1 MYLLSL
7 LKQETI
13 GIIFNWNISTT
24 HPSPN
29 RRTPPPKQK
38 KCGMTIGMTV
48 YYNVSPNFIYPEI
61 PKIIVVVRL

>member
-1 MYLLSL
+1 MYILSL

-29 RRTPPPKQK
+29 CCTPPQQK
-38 KCGMTIGMTV
+38 KYGMTIGMTV
-48 YYNVSPNFIYPEI
+48 YYNVSPNFI
-61 PKIIVVVRL
+61 

>member
-29 RRTPPPKQK
+29 RRTPPPPQQK

-48 YYNVSPNFIYPEI
+48 YYNVSPNFI
-61 PKIIVVVRL
+61 